1 MSIFYTSIFPCSI
14 ELLINCGN
22 LIIPQSLPPTGTFLW
37 HNHAGLE
44 PSWMVPSTLAI
55 SSTSATVS
63 VKLPASVLFGLTHSP
78 TKLENF
84 SLLERLHREPPKGAK
99 HKCLHECRER
109 HFLLLDT
116 LKCGT
121 SYLVSSNFSR
131 DFDWVI

>member
-55 SSTSATVS
+55 SSTSDRICQTARVCSFWFDTFS
-63 VKLPASVLFGLTHSP
+63 